1 MIELGETSPCL
12 VCDGDFGPRFHS
24 EGVMEG
30 YFVLIAIA
38 GAGWILFS

>member
-1 MIELGETSPCL
+1 MERG
-12 VCDGDFGPRFHS
+12 VPRAWQTRGLRPPFS
-24 EGVMEG
+24 LEAVMEG

>member
-1 MIELGETSPCL
+1 MLRGMFPVPGKTRGLRPPFSLE
-12 VCDGDFGPRFHS
+12 GD
-24 EGVMEG
+24 MEG